1 MSTLKLTDT
10 EIKKRIEEL
19 LAKLGPKAKAL
30 WAADCARRVL
40 PYFEDR
46 YPGDNRPR
54 KAIKAAI
61 AWAMD
66 KLKMTDVRKYEVA
79 AYAAAREADYQPA
92 CAAARAAG
100 HAAATAL
107 FVDHVPHAADYAAK
121 AAAFAS
127 DPADTGAAARERAW
141 QLERLLQYVREDEDR
156 GHIQNSRSGG
166 GPEKG

>member
-1 MSTLKLTDT
+1 MSTEKPTDMELKKIIDELLLKLGSKTGT
-10 EIKKRIEEL
+10 
-19 LAKLGPKAKAL
+19 L
-30 WAADCARRVL
+30 WAADCAKRAL
-40 PYFEDR
+40 PHFEGR

-61 AWAMD
+61 AWTMG
-66 KLKMTDVRKYEVA
+66 KLEMTDVQKYVVA

-121 AAAFAS
+121 AASFAS
-127 DPADTGAAARERAW
+127 DPADTEAAARERAW
-141 QLERLLQYVREDEDR
+141 QLERLLQY
-156 GHIQNSRSGG
+156 IRSGEEHG
-166 GPEKG
+166 DI